1 MKVGGTVENGAKR
14 EEEKTKVTK
23 KVVVEIFGETYK
35 LKTDGDPQ
43 YLMELAK
50 LVDEKMREISQKAKI
65 FSGGKIGVLAALEL
79 ADEYSQLK
87 KDYDELMAL
96 FDDT

>member
-1 MKVGGTVENGAKR
+1 MENEAKVEDGKAK
-14 EEEKTKVTK
+14 VSK

-43 YLMELAK
+43 YLMDLAK
-50 LVDEKMREISQKAKI
+50 LVDGKMREISQKAKI

>member
-1 MKVGGTVENGAKR
+1 MENEAKR
-14 EEEKTKVTK
+14 EEAKTKVSQ

-43 YLMELAK
+43 YLRDLAD
-50 LVDEKMREISQKAKI
+50 LVDGKMREISQKAKL
-65 FSGGKIGVLAALEL
+65 FSGSKIGVLAALEL